1 MSALAEQRSL
11 QATWKE
17 ALTMCCAAKEN
28 HRRCQRGLCRAV
40 NYAAQRPVVFFA
52 MPGGAWH
59 VSLHPA
65 RISILCVQF
74 LPEYSCDPAVQ
85 CILRTQIGHRH
96 VLSRCCRSLGAARCC
111 SGRSA
116 GGQHLKSGLR
126 GTHTLSRVQTQE
138 HQRRD
143 LFMNLRDEYY
153 GEECVLSGG
162 SFAGVVFNGLGVCKA
177 SLQCCTML
185 LPHCAA

>member
-1 MSALAEQRSL
+1 
-11 QATWKE
+11 
-17 ALTMCCAAKEN
+17 MCCAAKEN